1 MGFYS
6 KIRLFFACYRLAG
19 AAGLKA
25 CFKYLCGALP
35 LDPLDLKSSVLL
47 GGVSDA

>member
-1 MGFYS
+1 MGLYS

-19 AAGLKA
+19 FTGLKA
-25 CFKYLCGALP
+25 CAKYLSGALS
-35 LDPLDLKSSVLL
+35 LDPLDSKSSVLL